1 MQRERVADDIYVF
14 TSDLYAQ
21 VTAGVVL
28 TTEGAVVIDT
38 LVYPEE
44 TLLIKR
50 FIETRLGTNV
60 RYVINTH
67 FHADHTTGTCFFN
80 GAKVVSH
87 ALCRDLL
94 NTRGRQSIEQ
104 PRAAFSEM
112 RDVSLRLPDIVFDDG
127 IMNLHVGNKTLQL
140 WHTPGHSADSIVCLV
155 KEDRVLFAADTVMPI
170 PYFVGGNYDAFLN
183 SLNSLRQGNFEN
195 IIQGHGEVILR
206 GEIEERLQEDIDYL
220 QTLHSAVNH
229 ALSTDNPDQAL
240 QAIDAESC
248 GKSRILLNGTV
259 EQLHRGNVQTL
270 VARHRELLHTH

>member
-1 MQRERVADDIYVF
+1 
-14 TSDLYAQ
+14 
-21 VTAGVVL
+21 
-28 TTEGAVVIDT
+28 
-38 LVYPEE
+38 
-44 TLLIKR
+44 
-50 FIETRLGTNV
+50 
-60 RYVINTH
+60 
-67 FHADHTTGTCFFN
+67 
-80 GAKVVSH
+80 
-87 ALCRDLL
+87 
-94 NTRGRQSIEQ
+94 
-104 PRAAFSEM
+104 
-112 RDVSLRLPDIVFDDG
+112 
-127 IMNLHVGNKTLQL
+127 MNLHVGNKTLQL

-248 GKSRILLNGTV
+248 GKSRILLNAKAESCSMAPLSNYTGAMSKLWWPGTGNFST
-259 EQLHRGNVQTL
+259 LTNWHRLFIGKLPHSIEVCNY
-270 VARHRELLHTH
+270 HG